1 MRLDVHRQVQPQQ
14 TNKQNTAYAIYNTT
28 QHTTKFQQFIFSF
41 NLYFVKVYRERES
54 SYADNDKTRT
64 LNYNE
69 YDAMRTQF
77 V

>member
-1 MRLDVHRQVQPQQ
+1 MRLAVHRQVQPQQ
-14 TNKQNTAYAIYNTT
+14 TNKNTAYAIYNTT
-28 QHTTKFQQFIFSF
+28 QHTTKFQQFISNF

-54 SYADNDKTRT
+54 SDNDKTRT
-64 LNYNE
+64 INDNE